1 MTIESDSLLVRVI
14 DGFDHERDASVTL
27 SYRCR
32 DVTGHDDVTCRAR
45 VVISDVNDEWPQ
57 IRFINSSTA
66 QYDRLQPIDITG
78 PVPYTPS
85 IS

>member
-1 MTIESDSLLVRVI
+1 VTIESDSLLVRVI

-32 DVTGHDDVTCRAR
+32 DVTCRAR